1 VLEVR
6 EEELVFCPLLEVGE
20 ENDFNKLDM
29 TARAIAM
36 IIKVTSASNAARI
49 IALLEVNGAG

>member
-1 VLEVR
+1 LELR

-36 IIKVTSASNAARI
+36 IIKVTSASSAARI
-49 IALLEVNGAG
+49 IALLR